1 MKRLVLLLMVT
12 VMAVGVAFTAD
23 LNFGVRTGLSLASI
37 SMDPEFDEWGPPTD
51 DKMTFKFYAGL
62 WMQYPLGENMGLM
75 TELNYVQKGDN
86 KKISDT
92 SDDVWFNFYGY
103 FLELPILFYYVP
115 MEKMTLYAG
124 PVLGYLLKGGYY
136 QVVNISD
143 PDISQY
149 MGYDMGE
156 FLNRFELSAA
166 IGARYQF
173 AGRYFGEL
181 RYTLGFSN
189 MYKEGFMFPDEL
201 EGKTRSFSFG
211 IGVQL

>member
-1 MKRLVLLLMVT
+1 MKRLVLLVVVT
-12 VMAVGVAFTAD
+12 VMAVGVAFSAD
-23 LNFGVRTGLSLASI
+23 MNYGVRTGLSLASM
-37 SMDPEFDEWGPPTD
+37 SLDPELDEWGPPTD
-51 DKMTFKFYAGL
+51 DEIAVKFYAGL
-62 WMQYPLGENMGLM
+62 WIQYPLGENMGLM
-75 TELNYVQKGDN
+75 AELNYVQKGDKN
-86 KKISDT
+86 KIT
-92 SDDVWFNFYGY
+92 ETTDDIWFNFYGN
-103 FLELPILFYYVP
+103 FIELPLLFYYVP
-115 MEKMTLYAG
+115 MEKMHLYAG
-124 PVLGYLLKGGYY
+124 PVFGYLLKGGYV
-136 QVVNISD
+136 QVVDIPD
-143 PDISQY
+143 PEISQY

-189 MYKEGFMFPDEL
+189 MFKEDGLFPDDL

>member
-1 MKRLVLLLMVT
+1 MKRLVLLLVVT
-12 VMAVGVAFTAD
+12 VVAVGFALSAD
-23 LNFGVRTGLSLASI
+23 LNFGARTGLSLASM
-37 SMDPEFDEWGPPTD
+37 SLDPELDEWGPPTD
-51 DKMTFKFYAGL
+51 DKMAIKFYAGL
-62 WMQYPLGENMGLM
+62 WMQYPLGETMGLLA
-75 TELNYVQKGDN
+75 ELNYVQKGDN
-86 KKISDT
+86 NKFSDT
-92 SDDVWFNFYGY
+92 TDDVWFNFWGN
-103 FLELPILFYYVP
+103 FLELPVLFYYVP

-124 PVLGYLLKGGYY
+124 PVFGYLLKGGYE
-136 QVVNISD
+136 QVVEIPD
-143 PDISQY
+143 PEISQY

-189 MYKEGFMFPDEL
+189 LFKEDGMFPDDL

>member
-1 MKRLVLLLMVT
+1 MKRVVLLFLVA
-12 VMAVGVAFTAD
+12 VMAAGVAFTMD
-23 LNFGVRTGLSLASI
+23 LSYGVRTGLSLASM
-37 SMDPEFDEWGPPTD
+37 SLDPELDEWGPPTD
-51 DKMTFKFYAGL
+51 DKMAIKFYTGL
-62 WMQYPLGENMGLM
+62 WVQYPLGENMGLIA
-75 TELNYVQKGDN
+75 ELNYVQKGDKN
-86 KKISDT
+86 KYSDT
-92 SDDVWFNFYGY
+92 SDDIWFNFYGN
-103 FLELPILFYYVP
+103 FLELPVLFYYVP

-124 PVLGYLLKGGYY
+124 PAFGYLLKGGYM
-136 QVVNISD
+136 QVVDIPD
-143 PDISQY
+143 PEMTQY

-189 MYKEGFMFPDEL
+189 LFKDESMFPDEL
-201 EGKTRSFSFG
+201 KGKTRTFSFG